1 MADNPR
7 YQRQNIQLE
16 NTQPFDFANLKE
28 TIKLSKSTEAGLN
41 RIAEFAFKSQSEK
54 AKKAGLEYGVANPP
68 SLAQI
73 SEAQAQ
79 GKDIRD
85 IFSEDYTVFGEAA
98 RAAQASSLRTDLE
111 GQARDEFSRMMAG
124 INTTDISQLDMTNIR
139 SNLDAIINGHSKVLA
154 QVGPEESLKY
164 RQSVTVLGHAVY
176 KSALDR
182 IEGLV
187 KAENIVKVD
196 EQLKTLKSN
205 IPTLLD
211 AYPLFEEFDL
221 ALSLDKKTIKEMM
234 MNIDPAKIPEYTK
247 EMDKVIK
254 NAIMDRIGDYALK
267 DKTFAGTAGEAAIK
281 ISEGQAGDYT
291 QYLRKYVPE
300 DEWMEVVK
308 RKTEKSVKQYGLVE
322 AEEKLN
328 NKLKEDVYRDLQS
341 QYYNGKIGPEQYI
354 QQTKVNGINISPK
367 EYEEVISGEK
377 KTPAKERMYSNMLDK
392 VETDILSIADI
403 EAAAGRTITFADAQK
418 LKEKYY
424 RRTGDDKEANKI
436 IIGRLDEV
444 SLDSLML
451 KPEKVAQAAKANRD
465 LKKKADDARIKGL
478 PFNVNEEAEKSINAV
493 LKADSTEKYTEAQS
507 ELKSITSKYN
517 IPYSEDTYKAKDVDK
532 LYKKTIED
540 EKERKKMKAALR
552 DIEAFKTF
560 QKNNA
565 GVN

>member
-41 RIAEFAFKSQSEK
+41 RIAEFAFKAQSEK

-124 INTTDISQLDMTNIR
+124 INTTNISELDMTNIR

-532 LYKKTIED
+532 LYKETIKD
-540 EKERKKMKAALR
+540 DKERKKMKAALR